1 MYMTDILQKA
11 LENEQRALSEYEGKQ
26 FLSQYGIPITREILA
41 RNAAE
46 AVLAA
51 REIGFPVAVK
61 ACGPEL
67 MHKTEA
73 GAVFLNIKDEAGVT
87 AAVEQIAAKV
97 KYPVDGALV
106 QEMVPG
112 RRELVL
118 GLHHEPQFGPC
129 VMLGLGGV
137 MTEVLNDT
145 AFRIAPFDETEAADM
160 AAELRTCAILKEFRG
175 DAAVDRD
182 TLCACL
188 TALGKIGM
196 EHDAV
201 AEIDIN
207 PMIILPDGRIKA
219 ADALVVLTGGK
230 DDKAD

>member
-1 MYMTDILQKA
+1 MTDILQKA
-11 LENEQRALSEYEGKQ
+11 LARDQRALSEYEAKR
-26 FLSQYGIPITREILA
+26 FLSEYGMPVTREVLA
-41 RNAAE
+41 RNAVE
-46 AVLAA
+46 AVAAA

-73 GAVFLNIKDEAGVT
+73 GAVLLNIGNETDVVS
-87 AAVEQIAAKV
+87 AVERIAATV
-97 KYPVDGALV
+97 TCPIDGVLV

-118 GLHHEPQFGPC
+118 GLHREPQFGPC
-129 VMLGLGGV
+129 VMLGLGGI

-145 AFRIAPFDETEAADM
+145 AFRIAPFEGIEAADM
-160 AAELRTCAILKEFRG
+160 IAELKTNAIFKAFRG
-175 DAAVDRD
+175 DAAVDMD
-182 TLCACL
+182 ALCGCL
-188 TALGKIGM
+188 TALGRIGM
-196 EHDAV
+196 AHDAV

-219 ADALVVLTGGK
+219 ADALIVLTGGT
-230 DDKAD
+230 DDPAD